1 MTKKSVWYG
10 SVVPLQQIRYAGVL
24 LLIIV
29 VTGTLGYALTEEW
42 PLLDSLYMTAITIT
56 TVGYGEVGQLSGTG
70 KFFTICLII
79 SSVGIAAYLVT
90 RLEDR
95 MSPSEANFLRLTQ
108 ISPLTMPRHIL

>member
-29 VTGTLGYALTEEW
+29 VTGTLGYPLIEEW
-42 PLLDSLYMTAITIT
+42 PLHDSLYMTVITIT
-56 TVGYGEVGQLSGTG
+56 PVGYGEVGQLSGTG
-70 KFFTICLII
+70 RFFTVRLII
-79 SSVGIAAYLVT
+79 SSVGIAAYLAT

-95 MSPSEANFLRLTQ
+95 MLP
-108 ISPLTMPRHIL
+108 

>member
-1 MTKKSVWYG
+1 MTKKSVRYG
-10 SVVPLQQIRYAGVL
+10 SAFPLQQIRYAGVL

-70 KFFTICLII
+70 RFFTIRLII
-79 SSVGIAAYLVT
+79 SSVGIAAYLAT

-95 MSPSEANFLRLTQ
+95 MLP
-108 ISPLTMPRHIL
+108 